1 METALA
7 KRLAIDFPIF
17 AFSHCRDVVAAVTNR
32 GGVGVLGTT
41 RQSVEEL
48 EYDLRWLDEKVGGRP
63 YGVDLLF
70 PASSA
75 GEDEL
80 VLADQLPEGHKA
92 FVEELMVR
100 FGIPAPKDP
109 DRHSHNGDNLI
120 PTHTRARSKLEVIRK
135 HDVRLVASAL
145 GPPPPDLVAEF
156 HERGALVVGLVGAPG
171 QATRHVA
178 AGADIIVATGTEAG
192 GHSGEISTMVLVPQV
207 VDEVRPVPVLA
218 AGGIGDGRQIAA
230 ALALGAQGVWTGSI
244 WLTTV
249 ESDVDVEVKEKLL
262 AATSRDTVRS
272 RCLTGKPV
280 RQLRTPWVDAWAAPD
295 APEPLP
301 APLQGML
308 VRDCMTGI
316 FDHHVEEVMGT
327 AVGQVVGMVHH
338 IRSVRTVMDDLIE
351 GFLVGADNVKAL
363 TPHGG

>member
-1 METALA
+1 METTLA
-7 KRLAIDFPIF
+7 KRLGIAFPIF

-48 EYDLRWLDEKVGGRP
+48 EYDLRWLDEQVRGRP

-75 GEDEL
+75 GDDEFL
-80 VLADQLPEGHKA
+80 LADQVPETHKA
-92 FVEELMVR
+92 FVEELMLR
-100 FGIPAPKDP
+100 FEIPAPKEP
-109 DRHSHNGDNLI
+109 DRYSHHGDNLI
-120 PTHTRARSKLEVIRK
+120 PTHARARAKLEVVRK

-145 GPPPPDLVAEF
+145 GPLPADLLSEF
-156 HERGALVVGLVGAPG
+156 HDRGALVVGLVGAPG
-171 QATRHVA
+171 QASRHVA

-192 GHSGEISTMVLVPQV
+192 GHAGEISTLVLVPQV
-207 VDEVRPVPVLA
+207 VDEVHPVPVLA

-249 ESDVDVEVKEKLL
+249 ESDVDEEVKRKLL

-280 RQLRTPWVDAWAAPD
+280 RQLRTPWVDAWAGPD

-316 FDHHVEEVMGT
+316 FDHRVEAVMGT
-327 AVGQVVGMVHH
+327 AVGQVVGMVHQ
-338 IRSVRTVMDDLIE
+338 IRSVRHVMDDLVE

-363 TPHGG
+363 TAHDG